1 MASDR
6 TQTGIEGLD
15 KALNGGIPSGNLVL
29 LSGGA
34 GTGKS
39 TLCLQ
44 YCINGCVKFN
54 EKALFISTEQTPTE
68 LLRQAAQ
75 YNWPLTD
82 LINKGKLKIEY
93 FDVTKGDE
101 FLKRIDESID
111 HFKPNRIALDSL
123 TTLADALLISD
134 MSEETAFSMVQIA
147 ESVNPIP
154 RTEQIITKTLL
165 YRLIGAL
172 KKYHVTTLLTSELP
186 EEGKTLSADG
196 VSEFITDGVILLSY
210 LSVGATELRVLK
222 IRKMRYS
229 VHTKEYLTYD
239 FSSKGLECKL
249 EEQLSI

>member
-1 MASDR
+1 MAGDR
-6 TQTGIEGLD
+6 TLTGIEGLD

-29 LSGGA
+29 VSGGA

-44 YCINGCVKFN
+44 YAINGCVKYG
-54 EKALFISTEQTPTE
+54 EKALFISTEQTPLE
-68 LLRQAAQ
+68 LYRQAAQ
-75 YNWPLTD
+75 YNWPLDD
-82 LINKGKLKIEY
+82 LIKKGKLKIEY

-111 HFKPNRIALDSL
+111 KFKPNRIALDSL

-134 MSEETAFSMVQIA
+134 MSDETAFSMVQIA

-165 YRLIGAL
+165 YRLIGSL
-172 KKYHVTTLLTSELP
+172 KKYKVTTLLTSELP

-196 VSEFITDGVILLSY
+196 VSEFITDGVVLLKA
-210 LSVGATELRVLK
+210 LVLGDSLNRTIE

-229 VHTKEYLTYD
+229 KMVGGVKSYEITEMGIIFT
-239 FSSKGLECKL
+239 
-249 EEQLSI
+249 